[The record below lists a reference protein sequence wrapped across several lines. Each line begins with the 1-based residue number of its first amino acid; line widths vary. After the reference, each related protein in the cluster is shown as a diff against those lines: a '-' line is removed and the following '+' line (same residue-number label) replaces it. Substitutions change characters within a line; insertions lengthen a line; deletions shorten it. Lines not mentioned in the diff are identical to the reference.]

1 MSSLK
6 VRQYVRIV
14 RNVSTGDSYTEV
26 ETFTQVQASEIGAVV
41 EPDGLNVVAAQRLC
55 ARWTRLGS
63 YGSIQYSYAPHYADE
78 DTQA

>member
-1 MSSLK
+1 MSNRK
-6 VRQYVRIV
+6 VQQYIRTV

-26 ETFTQVQASEIGAVV
+26 ETFTQVQASEFGAVV

-55 ARWTRLGS
+55 DHWTKLGS

>member
-14 RNVSTGDSYTEV
+14 RNINTGDSYTE
-26 ETFTQVQASEIGAVV
+26 TIPFTQVQASEFGAVV

-55 ARWTRLGS
+55 DHWTKLGS